1 MKGLPKFAVSKPVT
15 TMMFYLGVL
24 LLGLICVKRLPQE
37 LFPPITYPVL
47 SVVTNYA
54 NAAPEEIESLVT
66 KLIEE
71 AIGTAKGIKR
81 ISSQSREGVSIITVE
96 FNWGTNIDKATL
108 ELSQKIDLVKEQ
120 LPRDSQEPLVLK
132 FNPYEKPILVFSV
145 TGTLPQEE
153 MLRYSKKV
161 IKDKLEKLEGVA
173 SASISG
179 GLERQILVEV
189 DKGQLAATKI
199 DILSVS
205 DSISNSNLNY
215 PAGTTKEKFYEYLIR
230 TIGEYQNLDDVKNTI
245 VSLDIIKRQDDDEKK
260 QNREDAIDK
269 RRELKSP
276 TKYKPVILL
285 SDIADVKDDFKEK
298 TSHSRYKGKPNIS
311 IAIQKQADAN
321 TIQTARIVLDQMD
334 VINRAIPSGMDVEIV
349 YNQAVFIK
357 NSIVSVANAAWQGGL
372 LAFVVLLFFLKDV
385 RKSVVV
391 ATTIP
396 LCLLVTLIC
405 MYFMGISLNMLSM
418 GGLAMG
424 IGMLVDAGIVVVE
437 NISRHTNVLKEESKK
452 ASIDGASEV
461 SSAVFSSTLTSVAVF
476 LPMVFIIG
484 IAGQLFRELALTVTF
499 ILLASYIVAITWIPR
514 LTMKGKPEKEHSSKF
529 FQGADIMLK
538 AINKYYSRILEWFLE
553 NRKKGMI
560 FVTAIFISSMFVF
573 QFIEKEVLPKVDQG
587 QVTINVTMLTG
598 TRLEITNKIVSHIEE
613 LVLEQSDVENV
624 NVSVGSSRDSSGS
637 GGVETL
643 GSHQGRILINLK
655 KKRKMTSPEFIAM
668 LREKV
673 KQLNIPLTTD
683 VEYIATE
690 SEFVGVGE
698 TGGDAAIEVLGLDY
712 VVIKDL
718 IKQIEEELRSYP
730 EVIYVKNSLAQ
741 PSPEAKINIRK
752 DKAALYNLSVKDIS
766 ETALICIRG
775 MISSK
780 YKEEGNEYD
789 ILVRLKEKDRNSVS
803 ALRGIYIYSDQLNQQ
818 ISLAEL
824 AELTF
829 GKGPSR
835 IDRKERQRI
844 ITVSLNKEKDASKKE
859 LVNRIKTFISQLEV
873 PNNYVV
879 KMGGDEE
886 EVQRS
891 FQSVLFAIILSII
904 LIYMIMASQFESLLQ
919 PFIIM
924 FTVPLSLIGVAL
936 TLILTGTA
944 LSVMALL
951 GVIILGGLIVN
962 NGIVL
967 IQYMNDLRREGI
979 ELREAVVRASK
990 IRLRPILM
998 TAFTTVF
1005 GLMPLSLGLGEGA
1018 QLQAP
1023 MARVIMGGIITSTF
1037 LTLVVIPVLYLSSER
1052 IKSKMKTRRMKIS
1065 ELIEKT

>member
-15 TMMFYLGVL
+15 TMMIYLAVL

-96 FNWGTNIDKATL
+96 FSWGTDIDKSSL

-120 LPRDSQEPLVLK
+120 LPRDSEEPLVLK

-145 TGTLPQEE
+145 TGTLPQEDL
-153 MLRYSKKV
+153 LRYSRKV
-161 IKDKLEKLEGVA
+161 IKDKLEKLDGVA

-179 GLERQILVEV
+179 GLERQILVEI
-189 DKGQLAATKI
+189 DKGRLAATKI

-205 DSISNSNLNY
+205 DAISNSNLNY

-230 TIGEYQNLDDVKNTI
+230 TIGEYETIDDVRNTV
-245 VSLDIIKRQDDDEKK
+245 VSLDLIKKEDEEEKK
-260 QNREDAIDK
+260 QNRRDDIDK
-269 RRELKSP
+269 RRELKTT
-276 TKYKPVILL
+276 TKYKPMILL
-285 SDIADVKDDFKEK
+285 SDVALVRDDFKEK
-298 TSHSRYKGKPNIS
+298 TSHSRYNGKANIS

-321 TIQTARIVLDQMD
+321 TIKTANLVLDQMK
-334 VINRAIPSGMDVEIV
+334 VIEQALPKGMNVEIV
-349 YNQAVFIK
+349 YNQGVFIK
-357 NSIVSVANAAWQGGL
+357 NSIVSVANAAWQGGV
-372 LAFVVLLFFLKDV
+372 LAFIVLLFFLKDV

-396 LCLLVTLIC
+396 LCLLITLIC

-437 NISRHTNVLKEESKK
+437 NISRHTNTLKEEARK

-499 ILLASYIVAITWIPR
+499 ILIASYMVAITWIPR
-514 LTMKGKPEKEHSSKF
+514 LTMKAKPEKEHSSKF
-529 FQGADIMLK
+529 FKGADIMLTT
-538 AINKYYSRILEWFLE
+538 INTYYSRILDWFLA
-553 NRKKGMI
+553 NRKKGMLYVAMI
-560 FVTAIFISSMFVF
+560 FFSSLFIFPL
-573 QFIEKEVLPKVDQG
+573 IEKEVLPKVDQG
-587 QVTINVTMLTG
+587 QITINITMLTG
-598 TRLEITNKIVSHIEE
+598 TRLEITNKTVRAIET
-613 LVLEQSDVENV
+613 LILEQKVVKNV

-637 GGVETL
+637 GSVETL
-643 GSHQGRILINLK
+643 GSHQGRILVNLK
-655 KKRKMTSPEFIAM
+655 KKRDMTSSDFIAL
-668 LREKV
+668 LRNKV
-673 KQLNIPLTTD
+673 EQLGIPSTTD
-683 VEYIATE
+683 VGYVATE
-690 SEFVGVGE
+690 SDFVMGE
-698 TGGDAAIEVLGLDY
+698 ATGDAAVELLGLDY
-712 VVIKDL
+712 PILKGL
-718 IKQIEEELRSYP
+718 IQQIEEEVRTYP
-730 EVIYVKNSLAQ
+730 EVVYVKNSLSQ
-741 PSPEAKINIRK
+741 PSPETKINIRK
-752 DKAALYNLSVKDIS
+752 DKAALYNLSTKDIS
-766 ETALICIRG
+766 ETALLCIRG
-775 MISSK
+775 IVSSK
-780 YKEEGNEYD
+780 FKEEGNEYD
-789 ILVRLKEKDRNSVS
+789 ILVRLQEEDRNSVS
-803 ALRGIYIYSDQLNQQ
+803 GLRGIYIYSSQLDQPVPLN
-818 ISLAEL
+818 EL
-824 AELTF
+824 ATLTF

-835 IDRKERQRI
+835 IDRKERQRV
-844 ITVSLNKEKDASKKE
+844 ITVSVDKTKDASKKE
-859 LVNRIKTFISQLEV
+859 LVEKINTFISTLTL
-873 PNNYVV
+873 PDNYTV
-879 KMGGDEE
+879 KMGGDAE
-886 EVQRS
+886 EVKRS
-891 FQSVLFAIILSII
+891 FQSVIFAIILSII

-967 IQYMNDLRREGI
+967 IQYMNDLRAEGMV
-979 ELREAVVRASK
+979 LHEAVVRASK

-1005 GLMPLSLGLGEGA
+1005 GLMPLSLGIGEGA

-1037 LTLVVIPVLYLSSER
+1037 LTLVVIPVLYLASEQ
-1052 IKSKMKTRRMKIS
+1052 IKSKMKTRRMNLS
-1065 ELIEKT
+1065 ELLSKS

>member
-24 LLGLICVKRLPQE
+24 LLGMICVKRLPQE

-47 SVVTNYA
+47 SVVTNYP

-96 FNWGTNIDKATL
+96 FNWGTNMDFAAL
-108 ELSQKIDLVKEQ
+108 GLREKIDLVKEQ
-120 LPRDSQEPLVLK
+120 LPRDSEEPLVLK
-132 FNPYEKPILVFSV
+132 FNPYEKPIMVFSV
-145 TGTLPQEE
+145 TGSWPQQDL
-153 MLRYSKKV
+153 LRYAKKV
-161 IKDKLEKLEGVA
+161 MKDKLEKLEGVA

-179 GLERQILVEV
+179 GLVRQILVEV
-189 DKGQLAATKI
+189 DRGQLAATKI

-205 DSISNSNLNY
+205 DAIANSNLNY

-230 TIGEYQNLDDVKNTI
+230 TIGEYEDVNEIRNTV
-245 VSLDIIKRQDDDEKK
+245 VSLDLIKEQEEEEKK
-260 QNREDAIDK
+260 RRREEGEDK
-269 RRELKSP
+269 RRAMKTP
-276 TKYKPVILL
+276 TKYKPVIILT
-285 SDIADVKDDFKEK
+285 DVADVTDTFKEK
-298 TSHSRYKGKPNIS
+298 TSHSRYNGKENIS

-321 TIQTARIVLDQMD
+321 TIQTAKRILKEMA
-334 VINRAIPSGMDVEIV
+334 VIEKALPEGIDVEIV
-349 YNQAVFIK
+349 YNAAVFIK
-357 NSIVSVANAAWQGGL
+357 NSIMSVANAAWQGGV
-372 LAFVVLLFFLKDV
+372 LAFFVLLFFLKDT

-396 LCLLVTLIC
+396 LCLLTTLIC

-437 NISRHTNVLKEESKK
+437 NISRHLSLGAKARES
-452 ASIDGASEV
+452 SIDGATEV

-499 ILLASYIVAITWIPR
+499 ILLASYFVAITWIPR
-514 LTMKGKPEKEHSSKF
+514 LTMKSKPEKAKKSKF
-529 FQGADIMLK
+529 FQGADMMLQF
-538 AINKYYSRILEWFLE
+538 INKYYSRILEWFLV
-553 NRKKGMI
+553 NRLKGMVAVAII
-560 FVTAIFISSMFVF
+560 FVISMFSF
-573 QFIEKEVLPKVDQG
+573 KLIEKEVLPKVDQG
-587 QVTINVTMLTG
+587 QVTINLTMLTG
-598 TRLEITNKIVSHIEE
+598 TRLEITNKYVRLIEDLILAE
-613 LVLEQSDVENV
+613 PDVLNV
-624 NVSVGSSRDSSGS
+624 NVSVGSSREGGGS
-637 GGVETL
+637 GAVETL
-643 GSHQGRILINLK
+643 GSHQGRILVNLK
-655 KKRKMTSPEFIAM
+655 KKRSQTSPEFIAS

-673 KQLNIPLTTD
+673 NKLGIPATAD

-690 SEFVGVGE
+690 SEFVGVG
-698 TGGDAAIEVLGLDY
+698 GGGADAAVEVKGNEFPVLLD
-712 VVIKDL
+712 L
-718 IKQIEEELRSYP
+718 TKQLEEKIREIP

-741 PSPEAKINIRK
+741 PSPEAKIHVNK

-766 ETALICIRG
+766 ETALLCIRG
-775 MISSK
+775 LVASK
-780 YKEEGNEYD
+780 FKEEGNEYD
-789 ILVRLKEKDRNSVS
+789 ILIRLKERDRQSVTD
-803 ALRGIYIYSDQLNQQ
+803 LRDIFIHSSQLNQPVP
-818 ISLAEL
+818 IDEL
-824 AELTF
+824 AYLTF

-835 IDRKERQRI
+835 IDRKEQQRI
-844 ITVSLNKEKDASKKE
+844 ITVSVNKEKDASLKE
-859 LVNRIKTFISQLEV
+859 LNEKIKAIIDDIKV
-873 PNNYVV
+873 PSNYTV
-879 KMGGDEE
+879 KLGGEEE
-886 EVQRS
+886 EVQESFRS
-891 FQSVLFAIILSII
+891 VIFAIVLSII

-967 IQYMNDLRREGI
+967 IQYMNDLRAEGV
-979 ELREAVVRASK
+979 ELRESVVRASK

-1005 GLMPLSLGLGEGA
+1005 GLIPLSLGLGEGA

-1052 IKSKMKTRRMKIS
+1052 AKSRMRARKIDIRDLVGKM
-1065 ELIEKT
+1065 